1 MNSIFDQVLIFFPS
15 LNSNGVSPVKDVI
28 DQSGDEVSSDEQ
40 MDLEDQADQ
49 AHSIRVPLVQRPETS
64 FSSSNESFASTP
76 TIMSPDFSPWLYRP
90 TPLQGYLPLQTGFI
104 TSRFAGTYILTY
116 RGPH

>member
-1 MNSIFDQVLIFFPS
+1 MNSIFDQILIFFPS
-15 LNSNGVSPVKDVI
+15 LNSNGVSPGKDVI

-64 FSSSNESFASTP
+64 FRWCFEFLSCHVNS
-76 TIMSPDFSPWLYRP
+76 
-90 TPLQGYLPLQTGFI
+90 
-104 TSRFAGTYILTY
+104 LT
-116 RGPH
+116 